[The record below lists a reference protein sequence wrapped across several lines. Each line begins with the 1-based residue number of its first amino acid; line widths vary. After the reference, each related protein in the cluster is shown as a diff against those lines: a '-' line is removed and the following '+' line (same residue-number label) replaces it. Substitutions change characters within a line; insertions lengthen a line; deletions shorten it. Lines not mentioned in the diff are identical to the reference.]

1 MVQST
6 IKKDIYKD
14 YHRDMKTRWK
24 GEAIATELEFLSLW
38 RVLFPHCQIR
48 KYCQIMGKCVTCADI
63 DYLKQNADDP
73 EVRKRAAD
81 LHAMHRGGN
90 FMRERATYQRRKR
103 YAMEHRD
110 TVLSIIID
118 KMDQD
123 HCKVPSKG
131 TQYELSHPLKV
142 GMHNFLTCLHC
153 DRWQIRLILTFLVGL
168 TGVKEHGVSVTFYR
182 TIDSVNK
189 GANLTIHC
197 ISKQLE
203 EWIRRHNGKCPE
215 EIFVQ
220 VQLIYLY
227 IYLNY

>member
-24 GEAIATELEFLSLW
+24 GESIATELEFLSLW

-131 TQYELSHPLKV
+131 TQYELSHPLKI
-142 GMHNFLTCLHC
+142 GMYNIS
-153 DRWQIRLILTFLVGL
+153 RMYV
-168 TGVKEHGVSVTFYR
+168 VKL
-182 TIDSVNK
+182 DS
-189 GANLTIHC
+189 
-197 ISKQLE
+197 
-203 EWIRRHNGKCPE
+203 
-215 EIFVQ
+215 F
-220 VQLIYLY
+220 
-227 IYLNY
+227 